1 MFNSK
6 THFEQVPLEFVKQIV
21 EEQIR
26 TVGAGE
32 TMEEIQK
39 EMLNE
44 GPPEAERR
52 PILEPRT
59 IAKVRSLN

>member
-6 THFEQVPLEFVKQIV
+6 TYFEQVPLESVKQII

-26 TVGAGE
+26 TDVADE
-32 TMEEIQK
+32 TMEEIEK
-39 EMLNE
+39 VTLNE
-44 GPPEAERR
+44 GPPETEGR

-59 IAKVRSLN
+59 SAKVRSLN